1 MSDKYAALKQAAENA
16 TPGEWVMSNEY
27 YLRIRDS
34 EQNIIASAG
43 YANER
48 QEMLDA
54 TFIAAAN
61 PSTILELLAERD
73 ADKRRIAELTAE
85 RDALR
90 EGEMGDAKH
99 SNTRAAADIY
109 FQLVEECEIPPG
121 GSLVEHVDDMRQRIT
136 DLEARTLTVKPAEE
150 YADDAELLFCTD
162 ACDDLEDYRTAQ
174 WLKELRRRRSAGI
187 SLKIEG
193 E

>member
-1 MSDKYAALKQAAENA
+1 MSDKYAALRAAAEKA

-48 QEMLDA
+48 QEMMDA
-54 TFIAAAN
+54 TFIAAAS
-61 PSTILELLAERD
+61 PATILELLAERD
-73 ADKRRIAELTAE
+73 ADKRRIAELGLLRDKVSDPRVLPRRKEFIGGQQYSYVLLENVTA
-85 RDALR
+85 
-90 EGEMGDAKH
+90 M
-99 SNTRAAADIY
+99 
-109 FQLVEECEIPPG
+109 
-121 GSLVEHVDDMRQRIT
+121 VD
-136 DLEARTLTVKPAEE
+136 EACAE
-150 YADDAELLFCTD
+150 
-162 ACDDLEDYRTAQ
+162 
-174 WLKELRRRRSAGI
+174 AGI

>member
-1 MSDKYAALKQAAENA
+1 MSDKCAALRAAAENA

-48 QEMLDA
+48 QEMMDA

-61 PSTILELLAERD
+61 PATILELLAERD
-73 ADKRRIAELTAE
+73 ADKRRIAELTE
-85 RDALR
+85 FLMHVKKCLVKN
-90 EGEMGDAKH
+90 GEYSPLSHEAIDTILGI
-99 SNTRAAADIY
+99 RAAG
-109 FQLVEECEIPPG
+109 F
-121 GSLVEHVDDMRQRIT
+121 
-136 DLEARTLTVKPAEE
+136 
-150 YADDAELLFCTD
+150 
-162 ACDDLEDYRTAQ
+162 
-174 WLKELRRRRSAGI
+174 